1 MKNLLM
7 LAAAAAVIA
16 TPAVAQ
22 APAHSHA
29 GHAAHAAHPAP
40 ARAVSAEEAEVRAA
54 LQHYLN
60 GHATG
65 LGTEFAA
72 VMHPEMK
79 MMFIRDG
86 QLTQRTSA
94 EYIAG
99 TSGRPAADEAQRRR
113 WIESVDVTGNAAI
126 AKIVLD
132 YPTTRLTDYF
142 TLLRIDGEWRIVNKI
157 FHAEPKAQN

>member
-7 LAAAAAVIA
+7 LAIAAAVIA
-16 TPAVAQ
+16 TPAAAQ
-22 APAHSHA
+22 APAHAHA
-29 GHAAHAAHPAP
+29 GHTGHGAHPAP
-40 ARAVSAEEAEVRAA
+40 TRAVSAEEAEVRAA

-65 LGTEFAA
+65 LGSEFAA

-113 WIESVDVTGNAAI
+113 WIESVDVTGNAAV

-142 TLLRIDGEWRIVNKI
+142 TLLKIDGEWKIMNKI
-157 FHAEPKAQN
+157 FHAEPKTGN